1 MGMFIHRR
9 KQKVL
14 REMAND
20 HKSVEM
26 EQPKAVEEPV
36 KSTLTE
42 EDINKMPFFTLRSL
56 ATQHGIDT
64 KDKGAKQIRKELHMK
79 LGRNKS

>member
-14 REMAND
+14 REMVND
-20 HKSVEM
+20 RESVKEM
-26 EQPKAVEEPV
+26 AQPKAVDEPV

-56 ATQHGIDT
+56 AAQHGIDT
-64 KDKGAKQIRKELHMK
+64 KDKSAKQIRKELSK
-79 LGRNKS
+79 KIREE

>member
-9 KQKVL
+9 KMKVL
-14 REMAND
+14 REKVND
-20 HKSVEM
+20 RMSVEM
-26 EQPKAVEEPV
+26 AQPKAVEEPV

-64 KDKGAKQIRKELHMK
+64 KDKSAKQIRKELLK
-79 LGRNKS
+79 KIGEE